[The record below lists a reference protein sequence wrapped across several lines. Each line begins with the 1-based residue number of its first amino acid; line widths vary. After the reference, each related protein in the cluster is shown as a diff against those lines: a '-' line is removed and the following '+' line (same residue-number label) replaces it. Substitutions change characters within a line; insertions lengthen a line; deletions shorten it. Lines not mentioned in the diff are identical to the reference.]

1 MCKHSHNTYLHDNYL
16 EDIPMATTT
25 ELSREYEGSTIPLAG
40 TYVFDPAHT
49 RVGFFVR
56 HMMVAKVRGHFAPPT
71 GTFVI
76 GEDPLQSSVEVE
88 IDWSTI
94 ETGDPKRDGHLK
106 TADFLDVDKTP
117 KIKFVSTGVR
127 HVKGD
132 DWALEGN
139 LTVGET
145 TQPVVLDLEVNGVG
159 RDPYGNVKVGFSA
172 TTKIN
177 REDFGM
183 TYNAALETGGVLI
196 GKDITVEID
205 VEAASQA

>member
-1 MCKHSHNTYLHDNYL
+1 
-16 EDIPMATTT
+16 MATTT

-40 TYVFDPAHT
+40 TYEFDAVHT
-49 RVGFFVR
+49 HVGFSVR

-94 ETGDPKRDGHLK
+94 ETGDAKRDGHLK
-106 TADFLDVDKTP
+106 TADFLDVEKTP
-117 KIKFVSTGVR
+117 KLRFVSTAVR
-127 HVKGD
+127 HIKGD
-132 DWALEGN
+132 NWALEGD
-139 LTVGET
+139 LTVGEVT
-145 TQPVVLDLEVNGVG
+145 KPVVLELEVNGVG

-177 REDFGM
+177 REEFGM
-183 TYNAALETGGVLI
+183 TYNAALETGGVMI
-196 GKDITVEID
+196 GKDVTVEID
-205 VEAASQA
+205 VEAAAQA